1 MRHDFAPRKMTDR
14 FNLGGT
20 GARKRVGRGRRG
32 SCRHADADRRHVGP
46 RRPRTVSGGVGSG
59 WPRGAMS
66 RAWQHG
72 SDVGAAGS
80 RLAGSRAV
88 TDEPSSLALGKGE
101 QAELDGAGP
110 RSPGQS
116 S

>member
-32 SCRHADADRRHVGP
+32 PCRHADADRTAP
-46 RRPRTVSGGVGSG
+46 PRTVSGGVGSG

-88 TDEPSSLALGKGE
+88 TGEPSSPALGKR
-101 QAELDGAGP
+101 GAG
-110 RSPGQS
+110 
-116 S
+116 